1 MFPDATWLINL
12 LSNAIKF
19 ACIFK
24 CYITWPSSFSL
35 QVQKV
40 VDFEKLEEYAEAFQG
55 HDVGYCCLGTTKA
68 KAGAVC
74 FKCHL
79 CGLYKWTVSRTLV
92 DNA

>member
-1 MFPDATWLINL
+1 MFADATWFNNL
-12 LSNAIKF
+12 LFNAHV
-19 ACIFK
+19 FK
-24 CYITWPSSFSL
+24 CYQGFSSVHWPLTSSL

-74 FKCHL
+74 FRCHL
-79 CGLYKWTVSRTLV
+79 YGLFKWTFLLNFS
-92 DNA
+92 

>member
-1 MFPDATWLINL
+1 MQLNFAHILNVIRDSI
-12 LSNAIKF
+12 LSVH
-19 ACIFK
+19 
-24 CYITWPSSFSL
+24 WPSTSFL

-74 FKCHL
+74 FRCHL
-79 CGLYKWTVSRTLV
+79 FELCKWTLLLNFS
-92 DNA
+92 